1 MQTAFEGP
9 EARSSGNAA
18 AGMLVETIA
27 KVPAAIA

>member
-1 MQTAFEGP
+1 MAPDSP

-18 AGMLVETIA
+18 AGMFAETIA